1 MGADAPP
8 VYPRQTESLIYVL
21 YNTRQN
27 PPKPLNEEFVSLTG
41 SHISSITRV
50 TLHISPF
57 FTPSCVPPF
66 QEMLT
71 KVLSTSEGTR
81 RTGTDAKCSS
91 FFLFFFKDFFTAC
104 AFELSLI
111 ERKD

>member
-8 VYPRQTESLIYVL
+8 VYPRQTKSLMYFI
-21 YNTRQN
+21 TQDRH
-27 PPKPLNEEFVSLTG
+27 PPKHLNEEFVSLTG

-57 FTPSCVPPF
+57 FTPSCVHPF

-81 RTGTDAKCSS
+81 GTGTDAKCFS
-91 FFLFFFKDFFTAC
+91 FFLFLFKDFFTSC